1 MAGLPD
7 AKEAQ
12 GRKDKDSSD
21 PAPQSR
27 DFFWDS
33 ITLYIV
39 GAILAL
45 TAIDVVSEYVRGS
58 NVQCYQPNETD
69 SSLLASVQNYVNEL
83 CSGHVPPLKFLP
95 SFIAIHA
102 VSILVL
108 HYVWLNAYGADL
120 DFFFRHVY
128 KLERNPQ
135 PNTGDYPA
143 INHTISREMEEAFG
157 RYGRP
162 NGMYWLYIIK
172 VLFQL
177 FLCVLGIFLVPL
189 VFFKYNEQNVTFQ
202 CPGSESDARGDSWPL
217 PDRETV
223 ICVFSPINLLRRIW
237 LLYLFLLVL
246 AAVFMVTNL
255 IQLTKWHTAELGFE
269 NCADFS
275 FQTGLSYHYFHP
287 KPKL

>member
-1 MAGLPD
+1 MGYKQISCERVEEINCTPHPLSVAAAACSPRSKFAAQKGRKVVSIEVMMGLPD

-69 SSLLASVQNYVNEL
+69 SSLLATVQNYVNEL

-128 KLERNPQ
+128 KLERNRQ

-162 NGMYWLYIIK
+162 NGMYWSYIIK
-172 VLFQL
+172 VLFQF
-177 FLCVLGIFLVPL
+177 FLCVLGIFLVPW
-189 VFFKYNEQNVTFQ
+189 
-202 CPGSESDARGDSWPL
+202 CS
-217 PDRETV
+217 
-223 ICVFSPINLLRRIW
+223 
-237 LLYLFLLVL
+237 
-246 AAVFMVTNL
+246 
-255 IQLTKWHTAELGFE
+255 
-269 NCADFS
+269 
-275 FQTGLSYHYFHP
+275 LSITSRM
-287 KPKL
+287 